1 MPNSKKPVILGIDP
15 GNVRAGYG
23 IIQREGGALVH
34 VASGILEIGGAG
46 EIGAQLC
53 ALERAL
59 KKIIKT
65 YRPAAAGLERLF
77 ASHNAKTV
85 MGVAEARGIIHKVI
99 FESGIPL
106 KELAPQTIKLSVTGN
121 GRADKRAV
129 AKMVGLIL
137 KIKTEKLLDDTTD
150 ALAIAIAASGDTRGW
165 D

>member
-1 MPNSKKPVILGIDP
+1 MGIDP

-23 IIQREGGALVH
+23 IIQKEGGTLIH
-34 VASGILEIGGAG
+34 IASGILEIGGSS

-53 ALERAL
+53 ALEKAL
-59 KKIIKT
+59 RGVIGT

-77 ASHNAKTV
+77 ASNNAKTV

-106 KELAPQTIKLSVTGN
+106 REFTPQTIKLSVTGN
-121 GRADKRAV
+121 GRADKKAV

-137 KIKTEKLLDDTTD
+137 KMETKKLLDDTTD
-150 ALAIAIAASGDTRGW
+150 ALAIAIAVAGG
-165 D
+165 

>member
-1 MPNSKKPVILGIDP
+1 MQNSKELVILGIDP

-23 IIQREGGALVH
+23 VIRKEGGSFIH

-53 ALERAL
+53 ALEKAL
-59 KKIIKT
+59 KKIIRAHHPT
-65 YRPAAAGLERLF
+65 TAGLERLF
-77 ASHNAKTV
+77 ASNNAKTV

-121 GRADKRAV
+121 GRADKKAV
-129 AKMVGLIL
+129 AKMVSLIL
-137 KIKTEKLLDDTTD
+137 KIETKKLLDDTTD
-150 ALAIAIAASGDTRGW
+150 ALAIAIAAAGG
-165 D
+165 